1 MRAYQ
6 LAEKLGLTSK
16 ELIIKAKEL
25 KINIKG
31 GVANVTKEIEEKLC
45 KEFQSNKV
53 DNSTTTDN
61 KKSFSS
67 EIIPSL
73 KPISSTPIPVQ
84 LSKNISKVSEDKQSK
99 QTEASSII
107 PNLTKDDVL
116 EEKGI
121 RALRATELN
130 YYSKEVAE
138 NTKGLRGKIVDRP
151 SAVRSNPFI
160 KKTFFFKKKSMGQSH
175 SPVVTKPVERKII
188 VSSRIT
194 LKELCEK
201 IGIRANLIIKKLI
214 EHDIMMQINDYLSE
228 DALIL
233 IGLEFDYEII
243 CEKPK
248 DVTSQLI
255 HTTSDKPEDLKPR
268 PPVVTFMGHVDH
280 GKTSLMDKI
289 RSSNVASTEAGYIT
303 QHLGAYEVEINNK
316 RIVFLDT
323 PGHEA
328 FTQMRSRGANVTD
341 IVIIVVAADDG
352 VMPQTEE
359 AISHARVANLPII
372 VAINKIDKSDANLHK
387 VKQQLSSLELVT
399 EEWGGKT
406 IFSEVSALTGQGVSH
421 LLEMILLQAEMME
434 LKANPNRRAYGTV
447 LEAKLTE
454 SQGPLITFIVQ
465 NGTLK
470 IGDIITCGDTH
481 GKIRAMFDSH
491 SNNIFKAGPVTLVQV
506 SGIAELPMAG
516 DKFYVVG
523 SIQTSAE
530 LSEAHKEHK
539 KDTVSS
545 SQHTTLDNL
554 YDKLAQSQ
562 MKEIKII
569 LKTDVQ
575 GSLEVI
581 SQLLNNFSYKEVKTK
596 IIHKGVGQINGSDVL
611 LADVSDAIIIG
622 FNNSIEERAKN
633 LASEHGIEIK
643 IYNVIY
649 EIIENMK
656 LALEGLLEP
665 EEKEVTVGKLSV
677 RSIFKIS
684 RFGNIAGC
692 FVTEGKIERSCLVKV
707 HRNNNIIYTG
717 KISSLKR
724 FKDDVREVNTD
735 FECGLKLEGFDDIN
749 VGDIIEAFQI
759 EKQLKKLEPSS

>member
-1 MRAYQ
+1 MRVYQ
-6 LAEKLGLTSK
+6 LAEELGVTSK
-16 ELIIKAKEL
+16 ELITKAKEL
-25 KINIKG
+25 QINIK
-31 GVANVTKEIEEKLC
+31 
-45 KEFQSNKV
+45 
-53 DNSTTTDN
+53 
-61 KKSFSS
+61 SS
-67 EIIPSL
+67 VI
-73 KPISSTPIPVQ
+73 
-84 LSKNISKVSEDKQSK
+84 NISKRIEDQLRKEYQPKKVEEPIAAEKKTVISETNQPVKSVVHKPIVARTEKSITKVVENKESK
-99 QTEASSII
+99 QAEVSPII
-107 PNLTKDDVL
+107 PNLTKETIL

-121 RALRATELN
+121 RALRTTELN
-130 YYSKEVAE
+130 YYSKEVSD
-138 NTKGLRGKIVDRP
+138 NTKELKGKIVDRP
-151 SAVRSNPFI
+151 GAVRSKPFI
-160 KKTFFFKKKSMGQSH
+160 KKTFFFKKKSMGQPH
-175 SPVVTKPVERKII
+175 SPVATKPVERKITI
-188 VSSRIT
+188 SNRIT
-194 LKELCEK
+194 LKDLCEK
-201 IGIRANLIIKKLI
+201 IGIKANLIIKKLI

-233 IGLEFDYEII
+233 IGLEFDYNII
-243 CEKPK
+243 VEKPT
-248 DVTSQLI
+248 DITSQLI
-255 HTTSDKPEDLKPR
+255 HTTSDKPEDLKLR

-316 RIVFLDT
+316 RIVLLDT

-359 AISHARVANLPII
+359 AISHARAANLPII

-434 LKANPNRRAYGTV
+434 LKANPNRRAYGTA

-454 SQGPLITFIVQ
+454 TQGPLVTFLVQ

-470 IGDIITCGDTH
+470 IGDIITCGSTY
-481 GKIRAMFDSH
+481 GKIRAMFDSY
-491 SNNIFKAGPVTLVQV
+491 SNNITQAGPVTLVRV
-506 SGIAELPMAG
+506 SGIAELPMSG
-516 DKFYVVG
+516 DKFYVVE
-523 SIQTSAE
+523 SVQTASELAE
-530 LSEAHKEHK
+530 AYKERK
-539 KDTVSS
+539 KNTVDSS
-545 SQHTTLDNL
+545 PHTTLDNL
-554 YDKLAQSQ
+554 YDKIAQSH

-569 LKTDVQ
+569 LKADVQ

-581 SQLLNNFSYKEVKTK
+581 SQLLNNFSYKEVQAK
-596 IIHKGVGQINGSDVL
+596 IIHKGVGQINESDVL

-643 IYNVIY
+643 IYNIIY

-665 EEKEVTVGKLSV
+665 EKKEVTVGKLAV

-692 FVTEGKIERSCLVKV
+692 FVTEGKIERSCQVRV
-707 HRNNNIIYTG
+707 CRNNNVIYTG
-717 KISSLKR
+717 KLSSLKR
-724 FKDDVREVNTD
+724 FKDDVREVNTG
-735 FECGLKLEGFDDIN
+735 FECGVKIEGFDSIN
-749 VGDIIEAFQI
+749 IGDIIEAFQI
-759 EKQLKKLEPSS
+759 EKQLKKLVPNS

>member
-25 KINIKG
+25 KINIKSS
-31 GVANVTKEIEEKLC
+31 VVNVTKEIEEKLR

-53 DNSTTTDN
+53 DNPTTTDN

-73 KPISSTPIPVQ
+73 KPISSTPIAVQ
-84 LSKNISKVSEDKQSK
+84 LSNNISKVPEDKQSK

-107 PNLTKDDVL
+107 PNLTKDDIL

-121 RALRATELN
+121 RALRAPELN

-138 NTKGLRGKIVDRP
+138 NTKGLRGKIADRP

-201 IGIRANLIIKKLI
+201 IGIRANLIIKKLM
-214 EHDIMMQINDYLSE
+214 EHDIMIQINDYLSE

-233 IGLEFDYEII
+233 IGLEFDHDII
-243 CEKPK
+243 CEKSK

-255 HTTSDKPEDLKPR
+255 HTTSDKPEDLKLR

-316 RIVFLDT
+316 RIVLLDT

-328 FTQMRSRGANVTD
+328 FTKMRSRGANVTD
-341 IVIIVVAADDG
+341 IVIVVVAADDG

-359 AISHARVANLPII
+359 AISHARAANLPII
-372 VAINKIDKSDANLHK
+372 VVINKIDKPDANLHK

-406 IFSEVSALTGQGVSH
+406 IFSEVSALTGQGISH

-454 SQGPLITFIVQ
+454 SQGPLITFLVQ

-470 IGDIITCGDTH
+470 IGDIITCGGTH
-481 GKIRAMFDSH
+481 GKIRAMFNSH
-491 SNNIFKAGPVTLVQV
+491 SKNIFEAGPVTLVQV
-506 SGIAELPMAG
+506 SGVAELPMAG
-516 DKFYVVG
+516 DKFYVVE

-530 LSEAHKEHK
+530 LSEAHKERK
-539 KDTVSS
+539 KDTVNT

-581 SQLLNNFSYKEVKTK
+581 SQLLNSFSYKEVKTK
-596 IIHKGVGQINGSDVL
+596 IIHKGAGQINESDVL

-665 EEKEVTVGKLSV
+665 EKKEVTVGKISV

-692 FVTEGKIERSCLVKV
+692 FVTEGKIERSCLVRV
-707 HRNNNIIYTG
+707 CRNNNILYTG

-724 FKDDVREVNTD
+724 FKDDVREVNTG
-735 FECGLKLEGFDDIN
+735 FECGLRIEGFDDIN

-759 EKQLKKLEPSS
+759 EKQLKKLVPNS